1 MIKSFL
7 PKAMLLSS
15 YRGWVMEATAL
26 ESAQAISH
34 SPQLRYVPSSRRE
47 LLDLRNLRNLIPTV
61 SSDSLILGYETYLRL
76 LRYSRVDEQ
85 SCNLYYTHQNNP
97 IESQKLNRFSK
108 ILVMNRSLKTKML
121 TEGVLENKI
130 QITYGAI
137 DKQKFGPSGEI
148 PKLDTQLSDNYVLI
162 SSDCKNRKNP
172 EKILALI
179 AFMPDIEFVIH
190 GKSWKLQYSKKISD
204 LPNLKYIEFDF
215 KIQPY
220 LMRSA
225 SAFVSLS
232 TLEGGPYPLLEA
244 LASGTPVVASRTG
257 FSEDFVDPSNGYIV
271 EHDDNLNKISLCIRG
286 ALELK
291 EQARGC
297 DLTKKDLSWGRLGN
311 DLYGRI

>member
-1 MIKSFL
+1 L
-7 PKAMLLSS
+7 A
-15 YRGWVMEATAL
+15 
-26 ESAQAISH
+26 
-34 SPQLRYVPSSRRE
+34 
-47 LLDLRNLRNLIPTV
+47 
-61 SSDSLILGYETYLRL
+61 
-76 LRYSRVDEQ
+76 
-85 SCNLYYTHQNNP
+85 
-97 IESQKLNRFSK
+97 
-108 ILVMNRSLKTKML
+108 
-121 TEGVLENKI
+121 EGVLESKI

-137 DKQKFGPSGEI
+137 DKQKFSPSGEAAE
-148 PKLDTQLSDNYVLI
+148 LDTQLSDNYVLF

-190 GKSWKLQYSKKISD
+190 GKSWKLQYSKKMSD
-204 LPNLKYIEFDF
+204 LPNLKYFEFDF

-257 FSEDFVDPSNGYIV
+257 FSEDFVDASNGYIV

-286 ALELK
+286 ALGLK
-291 EQARGC
+291 AQVRGS